1 VAVHTQ
7 DSPFNNNKYRVAIDM
22 TYQHSYAHSIADPA
36 AFWAEQADHLAWYRK
51 PSLTLQENPDG
62 THQWFADGRLNS
74 CYLALDRQIE
84 LGRGEQAALLY
95 DSPVTGV
102 QQAFTFYQLRDEV
115 ARLAGLLRQL
125 GVGKGDGVII
135 YMPMVPQAAMA
146 MLACARIGAV
156 HSVVFGG
163 FAANELALRIDDARP
178 ALLLTASCG
187 LEFDR
192 VIEYKPLVDRALQ
205 LASHQPRH
213 VLVLQRPQARAPLQS
228 GRDLDWQEALAG
240 AEPVPPVELA
250 AADPLYIMYTS
261 GTTGKPKGIV
271 RENGGNAV
279 ALCYAM
285 RHIYGMQAGDVW
297 WGISDVGWVVG
308 HSLIVYGPLMSGC
321 TTVFYEGKP
330 IRTPDASAYWRVV
343 EQYKVNALFCAPT
356 AMRAIRKEDPDGELI
371 RNHDLSSLRQLFLAG
386 EKLDSSTHEWLERVT
401 GKPVHD
407 HWWQTETGWPVT
419 APCVGLDGSAARPGS
434 SNRAVPGYHVRV
446 LDDDGHLLG
455 PNHQGAIVIA
465 LPLPPGC
472 SQTLWGD
479 HERYLQAYL
488 RTYPGY
494 YHTGDGGYL
503 DDEGFVYIMGRTD
516 DVINVSGHRLSTGEM
531 EDLVARHPAVAEC
544 AVIGVHDEIKGQVP
558 LALVV
563 LKDGEGISEGQLLV
577 ELVGRVREEIG
588 ALACFNRVRLVK
600 RLPKT
605 RSGKI
610 LRAVLRKIAD
620 GQAYMPP
627 STLDDP
633 AVLGEIEAVLADL
646 PRAG

>member
-1 VAVHTQ
+1 
-7 DSPFNNNKYRVAIDM
+7 M
-22 TYQHSYAHSIADPA
+22 TYQHSYAQSIAEPA
-36 AFWAEQADHLAWYRK
+36 AFWAEQAAELAWFRA
-51 PSLTLQENPDG
+51 PSQALQANADG
-62 THQWFADGRLNS
+62 THRWFADGRLNS

-84 LGRGEQAALLY
+84 LGRGEQLALIY

-102 QQAFTFYQLRDEV
+102 QQAFTYHQLRDEV

-135 YMPMVPQAAMA
+135 YMPMAPQAAMA

-205 LASHQPRH
+205 LAQHQPRH
-213 VLVLQRPQARAPLQS
+213 VLVLQRPQAHAHLQP
-228 GRDLDWQEALAG
+228 GRDLDWQQALAG
-240 AEPVPPVELA
+240 AAPVPPVELD

-261 GTTGKPKGIV
+261 GTTGKPKGVV

-279 ALCYAM
+279 ALSYAM
-285 RHIYGMQAGDVW
+285 KQVYGMQAGDVW

-343 EQYKVNALFCAPT
+343 EQYRVNALFCAPT
-356 AMRAIRKEDPDGELI
+356 AMRAIRKEDPHGELI
-371 RNHDLSSLRQLFLAG
+371 AKHDLSSLRQLFLAG

-419 APCVGLDGSAARPGS
+419 APCVGLAGSAARPGS
-434 SNRAVPGYHVRV
+434 SNRAVPGYHVQV
-446 LDDDGHLLG
+446 LDDDGRLLG
-455 PNHQGAIVIA
+455 PNQQGAIVIA

-479 HERYLQAYL
+479 HPRYLQAYL
-488 RTYPGY
+488 QAYPGY
-494 YHTGDGGYL
+494 YHTGDGGFL
-503 DDEGFVYIMGRTD
+503 DEDGFVYIMGRTD

-544 AVIGVHDEIKGQVP
+544 AVIGVFDEIKGQVP

-563 LKDGEGISEGQLLV
+563 LKDGEGIGEAQLLV
-577 ELVGRVREEIG
+577 ELVGSVREEIG
-588 ALACFNRVRLVK
+588 ALACFNRVRRVK

-620 GQAYMPP
+620 GQDYVPP

>member
-1 VAVHTQ
+1 
-7 DSPFNNNKYRVAIDM
+7 M
-22 TYQHSYAHSIADPA
+22 TYQHSYARSISDPV
-36 AFWAEQADHLAWYRK
+36 AFWAEQADQLAWYHK
-51 PSLTLQENPDG
+51 PRQTLINNTDG
-62 THQWFADGRLNS
+62 SHCWFADGRLNS
-74 CYLALDRQIE
+74 CYLALDYQIE
-84 LGRGEQAALLY
+84 QGRGEQTALIY
-95 DSPVTGV
+95 DSPVTAT
-102 QQAFTFYQLRDEV
+102 QQRFSYRELRDEV
-115 ARLAGLLRQL
+115 ARLAGLLREL
-125 GVGKGDGVII
+125 GVRKGDGVVI

-163 FAANELALRIDDARP
+163 FAANELALRIDDAKP
-178 ALLLTASCG
+178 TLVLTASCG

-192 VIEYKPLVDRALQ
+192 VIEYKPLIDRALQ
-205 LASHQPRH
+205 LATHQPRH
-213 VLVLQRPQARAPLQS
+213 VLVLQRPQAKAALQP
-228 GRDLDWQEALAG
+228 GRDLDWQQALVNAQ
-240 AEPVPPVELA
+240 PVAPVELSA
-250 AADPLYIMYTS
+250 TDPLYIMYTS

-279 ALCYAM
+279 ALSYTM

-308 HSLIVYGPLMSGC
+308 HSLIVYGPLMTGC

-330 IRTPDASAYWRVV
+330 IRTPDAAAYWRVV
-343 EQYKVNALFCAPT
+343 EQYQVNALFCAPT
-356 AMRAIRKEDPDGELI
+356 AMRAIRKEDPHGELLAGY
-371 RNHDLSSLRQLFLAG
+371 DLSSLRQLFLAG
-386 EKLDSSTHEWLERVT
+386 EKLDSSTHQWLEQVT

-419 APCVGLDGSAARPGS
+419 APCVGLEGSAARPGS
-434 SNRAVPGYHVRV
+434 SNRAVPGYHVQV

-455 PNHQGAIVIA
+455 PNQQGAIVIA

-479 HERYLQAYL
+479 HQRYLQAYL
-488 RTYPGY
+488 HTYPGY

-503 DDEGFVYIMGRTD
+503 DDDGFVYIMGRTD

-531 EDLVARHPAVAEC
+531 EDLVARHAAVAEC
-544 AVIGVHDEIKGQVP
+544 AVIGVHDDIKGQVP

-563 LKDGEGISEGQLLV
+563 LKDGEELTEQKLQA
-577 ELVGRVREEIG
+577 ELVANVREQIG

-620 GQAYMPP
+620 GQAYVPP

>member
-7 DSPFNNNKYRVAIDM
+7 CSPFNNNKYRVAINM

-36 AFWAEQADHLAWYRK
+36 AFWAEQADHLAWYRR
-51 PSLTLQENPDG
+51 PSLTLQENADG

-102 QQAFTFYQLRDEV
+102 QQAFTYYQLRDEV

-178 ALLLTASCG
+178 TLLLTASCG

-205 LASHQPRH
+205 LARHQPRH
-213 VLVLQRPQARAPLQS
+213 VLVLQRPQARAPLQP

-446 LDDDGHLLG
+446 LDDDGYLLG

-577 ELVGRVREEIG
+577 ELVGSVREEIG

-620 GQAYMPP
+620 GQEYVPP

-633 AVLGEIEAVLADL
+633 AVLGEIEVVLADL

>member
-1 VAVHTQ
+1 
-7 DSPFNNNKYRVAIDM
+7 M
-22 TYQHSYAHSIADPA
+22 TYQHDYAHSIADPA
-36 AFWAEQADHLAWYRK
+36 AFWAEQAKQLAWYRQ
-51 PSLTLQENPDG
+51 PTLTLQENPDG
-62 THQWFADGRLNS
+62 THRWFADGRLNS

-84 LGRGEQAALLY
+84 LGRGEQAALIY

-102 QQAFTFYQLRDEV
+102 QQVFSYNQLRDEV
-115 ARLAGLLRQL
+115 ARLAGLLRQV

-178 ALLLTASCG
+178 SVLLTASCG

-205 LASHQPRH
+205 LAHHQPRQ
-213 VLVLQRPQARAPLQS
+213 VLVLQRPQVRAQLQP
-228 GRDLDWQEALAG
+228 GRDLDWQQALMK
-240 AEPVPPVELA
+240 AEPVPAVELT
-250 AADPLYIMYTS
+250 AADPLYIIYTS

-343 EQYKVNALFCAPT
+343 EQYRVNALFCAPT

-371 RNHDLSSLRQLFLAG
+371 RRHDLSSLRQLFLAG
-386 EKLDSSTHEWLERVT
+386 EKLDSSTHQWLERVS

-419 APCVGLDGSAARPGS
+419 APCVGLEGSAARPGS

-488 RTYPGY
+488 QTYPGY

-503 DDEGFVYIMGRTD
+503 DDDGFVYIMGRTD

-531 EDLVARHPAVAEC
+531 EDLVACHPAVAEC
-544 AVIGVHDEIKGQVP
+544 AVIGVHDQIKGQVP

-563 LKDGEGISEGQLLV
+563 LKDGEGIGEAQLSV
-577 ELVGRVREEIG
+577 ELVGKVREQIG
-588 ALACFNRVRLVK
+588 ALACFNQVRLVK

-620 GQAYMPP
+620 GQTYVPP

-633 AVLGEIEAVLADL
+633 AVLRDIEAVLADL

>member
-1 VAVHTQ
+1 
-7 DSPFNNNKYRVAIDM
+7 M
-22 TYQHSYAHSIADPA
+22 TYQHSYARSIADPV
-36 AFWAEQADHLAWYRK
+36 AFWAEQAEHLAWYRK
-51 PSLTLQENPDG
+51 PLQTLQDNPDG
-62 THQWFADGRLNS
+62 THRWFADGRLNS
-74 CYLALDRQIE
+74 CYLALDYQIE
-84 LGRGEQAALLY
+84 QGRGEQTALIY

-102 QQAFTFYQLRDEV
+102 QQRFSYQQLCDEV
-115 ARLAGLLRQL
+115 ARLAGLLREL
-125 GVGKGDGVII
+125 GVRKGDGVII

-178 ALLLTASCG
+178 TLLLTASCG
-187 LEFDR
+187 LEFER

-205 LASHQPRH
+205 LATHQPKQ
-213 VLVLQRPQARAPLQS
+213 VLVLQRPQARAELQV
-228 GRDLDWQEALAG
+228 GRDLDWNQALAN
-240 AEPVPPVELA
+240 AQPVPPVELDA
-250 AADPLYIMYTS
+250 GDPLYIMYTS

-279 ALCYAM
+279 ALSFAM

-343 EQYKVNALFCAPT
+343 EQYQVNALFCAPT

-371 RNHDLSSLRQLFLAG
+371 ARHDLSSLRQLFLAG
-386 EKLDSSTHEWLERVT
+386 EKLDSSTHQWLERVS

-419 APCVGLDGSAARPGS
+419 APCVGLEGSAARPGS
-434 SNRAVPGYHVRV
+434 SNRAVPGYHVQV
-446 LDDDGHLLG
+446 LDDDGQLLG
-455 PNHQGAIVIA
+455 ANQQGAIVIA

-488 RTYPGY
+488 QTYPGY

-503 DDEGFVYIMGRTD
+503 DDDGFVYIMGRTD

-563 LKDGEGISEGQLLV
+563 LKDGEGIGEQQLQKDLV
-577 ELVGRVREEIG
+577 ASVREQIG
-588 ALACFNRVRLVK
+588 ALACFSQVRLVK

-620 GQAYMPP
+620 GQDYLPP

-633 AVLGEIEAVLADL
+633 AVLGEIEGVLADL

>member
-1 VAVHTQ
+1 M
-7 DSPFNNNKYRVAIDM
+7 S
-22 TYQHSYAHSIADPA
+22 YQQCYDRSIAAPA
-36 AFWAEQADHLAWYRK
+36 DFWAEHAQRLAWFRK
-51 PSLTLQENPDG
+51 PTEILRNNADG

-74 CYLALDRQIE
+74 CYLALDHQIE
-84 LGRGEQAALLY
+84 EGRGEQTALIY
-95 DSPVTGV
+95 DSPVTGS
-102 QQAFTFYQLRDEV
+102 QRRYSFAELRDEV
-115 ARLAGLLRQL
+115 ARLAGLLRAL
-125 GVGKGDGVII
+125 GVNKGDGVVI
-135 YMPMVPQAAMA
+135 YMPMVPEAAMA

-163 FAANELALRIDDARP
+163 FAPHELALRIDDARP
-178 ALLLTASCG
+178 TLLLTASCG

-192 VIEYKPLVDRALQ
+192 VIEYKPLVDSALQ
-205 LASHQPRH
+205 QSGHQPCK
-213 VLVLQRPQARAPLQS
+213 VLVLQRPQARASLVE
-228 GRDLDWQEALAG
+228 GRDLDWQAALAK
-240 AEPVPPVELA
+240 AQAVEPVEMN

-279 ALCYAM
+279 ALRFAM
-285 RHIYGMQAGDVW
+285 EHIYGMRAGEVW

-308 HSLIVYGPLMSGC
+308 HSLIVYGPLMNGC

-330 IRTPDASAYWRVV
+330 IRTPDAGAYWRVV
-343 EQYKVNALFCAPT
+343 EQYRVNGLFCAPT
-356 AMRAIRKEDPDGELI
+356 AMRAIRKEDPDGQLL
-371 RNHDLSSLRQLFLAG
+371 RRYDLSSLRQFFLAG
-386 EKLDSSTHEWLERVT
+386 ERLDSSTHQWLESIS
-401 GKPVHD
+401 GKTVHD

-419 APCVGLDGSAARPGS
+419 APCLGLDGSAGRAGS

-446 LDDDGHLLG
+446 LDEDGQVLG
-455 PNHQGAIVIA
+455 ANQQGAIVIS

-479 HERYLQAYL
+479 HSRYLESYL
-488 RTYPGY
+488 QTFPGY

-503 DDEGFVYIMGRTD
+503 DEEGFVYIMGRTD

-544 AVIGVHDEIKGQVP
+544 AVVGVRDEIKGQVP
-558 LALVV
+558 LALLV
-563 LKDGEGISEGQLLV
+563 LKDGAGIGEAQLQS
-577 ELVGRVREEIG
+577 ELVATVREQIG
-588 ALACFNRVRLVK
+588 ALACFNRVRVVK

-610 LRAVLRKIAD
+610 LRAVLRKIGD
-620 GQAYMPP
+620 QQPYTPP

-633 AVLGEIEAVLADL
+633 AVLVEIEEVLAGL
-646 PRAG
+646 ARAG

>member
-1 VAVHTQ
+1 
-7 DSPFNNNKYRVAIDM
+7 M
-22 TYQHSYAHSIADPA
+22 TYQHSYARSISDPV
-36 AFWAEQADHLAWYRK
+36 AFWAEQADQLAWYHK
-51 PSLTLQENPDG
+51 PRQTLINNTDG
-62 THQWFADGRLNS
+62 SHCWFADGRLNS
-74 CYLALDRQIE
+74 CYLALDYQIE
-84 LGRGEQAALLY
+84 QGRGEQTALIY
-95 DSPVTGV
+95 DSPVTAT
-102 QQAFTFYQLRDEV
+102 QQRFSYRELRDEV
-115 ARLAGLLRQL
+115 ARLAGLLREL
-125 GVGKGDGVII
+125 GVRKGDGVVI

-163 FAANELALRIDDARP
+163 FAANELALRIDDAKP
-178 ALLLTASCG
+178 TLVLTASCG

-192 VIEYKPLVDRALQ
+192 VIEYKPLIDRALQ

-213 VLVLQRPQARAPLQS
+213 VLVQQRPQAKAALQP
-228 GRDLDWQEALAG
+228 GRDLDWQQALVNAQ
-240 AEPVPPVELA
+240 PVAPVELSA
-250 AADPLYIMYTS
+250 TDPLYIMYTS

-279 ALCYAM
+279 ALSYTM

-308 HSLIVYGPLMSGC
+308 HSLIVYGPLMTGC

-330 IRTPDASAYWRVV
+330 IRTPDAAAYWRVV
-343 EQYKVNALFCAPT
+343 EQYQVNALFCAPT
-356 AMRAIRKEDPDGELI
+356 AMRAIRKEDPHGELLAGY
-371 RNHDLSSLRQLFLAG
+371 DLSSLRQLFLAG
-386 EKLDSSTHEWLERVT
+386 EKLDSSTHQWLEQVT

-419 APCVGLDGSAARPGS
+419 APCVGLEGSAARPGS
-434 SNRAVPGYHVRV
+434 SNRAVPGYHVQV

-455 PNHQGAIVIA
+455 PNQQGAIVIA

-479 HERYLQAYL
+479 HQRYLQAYL
-488 RTYPGY
+488 HTYPGY

-503 DDEGFVYIMGRTD
+503 DDDGFVYIMGRTD

-531 EDLVARHPAVAEC
+531 EDLVARHAAVAEC
-544 AVIGVHDEIKGQVP
+544 AVIGVHDDIKGQVP

-563 LKDGEGISEGQLLV
+563 LKDGEELAEQKLQA
-577 ELVGRVREEIG
+577 ELVANVREQIG

-620 GQAYMPP
+620 GQAYVPP

>member
-1 VAVHTQ
+1 
-7 DSPFNNNKYRVAIDM
+7 M
-22 TYQHSYAHSIADPA
+22 TYQHSYDRSIADPA

-51 PSLTLQENPDG
+51 PAQTLVANPDG
-62 THQWFADGRLNS
+62 THQWFADGQLNS
-74 CYLALDRQIE
+74 CYLALDHQIE
-84 LGRGEQAALLY
+84 QGRGEQTALIY
-95 DSPVTGV
+95 DSPVTDTR
-102 QQAFTFYQLRDEV
+102 QTFTFVQLREEV
-115 ARLAGLLRQL
+115 ARLAGLLREL
-125 GVGKGDGVII
+125 GVKQGDGVII

-192 VIEYKPLVDRALQ
+192 VIEYKPLVDKALQ
-205 LASHQPRH
+205 LATHQPRQ
-213 VLVLQRPQARAPLQS
+213 VLVLQRPQARAELRE
-228 GRDLDWQEALAG
+228 GRDLDWQAAV
-240 AEPVPPVELA
+240 AAASPVPPVALA
-250 AADPLYIMYTS
+250 AGDPLYIMYTS

-279 ALCYAM
+279 ALRFAL
-285 RHIYGMQAGDVW
+285 RHIYGMQPGDVW

-308 HSLIVYGPLMSGC
+308 HSLIVYGPLMNGC

-330 IRTPDASAYWRVV
+330 IRTPDAAAYWRVV
-343 EQYKVNALFCAPT
+343 EQYRVNGLFCAPT
-356 AMRAIRKEDPDGELI
+356 AMRAIRKEDPQGELFK
-371 RNHDLSSLRQLFLAG
+371 RHDLSSLRQIFLAG
-386 EKLDSSTHEWLERVT
+386 EKLDSSTHQWLEAAS
-401 GKPVHD
+401 GKAVHD

-419 APCVGLDGSAARPGS
+419 APCVGLEGCGVRPGS

-455 PNHQGAIVIA
+455 PNEQGAIVIA

-479 HERYLQAYL
+479 HARYLQAYL
-488 RTYPGY
+488 HSHPGY

-503 DDEGFVYIMGRTD
+503 DEDGFVYIMGRTD

-531 EDLVARHPAVAEC
+531 EDLVARHPAIAEC
-544 AVIGVHDEIKGQVP
+544 AVVGVRDEIKGQVP
-558 LALVV
+558 LGLVV
-563 LKDGEGISEGQLLV
+563 LKDGVSLSEQQLQA
-577 ELVGRVREEIG
+577 ELVASVREQIG
-588 ALACFNRVRLVK
+588 ALACFNQVRVVK

-620 GQAYMPP
+620 HQPYTPP

-633 AVLGEIEAVLADL
+633 AVLAEIEGVLASL
-646 PRAG
+646 ARAS

>member
-1 VAVHTQ
+1 M
-7 DSPFNNNKYRVAIDM
+7 S
-22 TYQHSYAHSIADPA
+22 YQQSYAHSIADPA
-36 AFWAEQADHLAWYRK
+36 AFWAEQARSIAWYRA
-51 PSLTLQENPDG
+51 PAITLQDNADG
-62 THQWFADGRLNS
+62 THRWFADGRLNS
-74 CYLALDRQIE
+74 CYLALDHQIE
-84 LGRGEQAALLY
+84 QGRGQQLALVY
-95 DSPVTGV
+95 DSPVTGA
-102 QQAFTFYQLRDEV
+102 QQAYTYLELRDEV
-115 ARLAGLLRQL
+115 ARLAGLLSQL
-125 GVGKGDGVII
+125 GVKKGDGVII

-178 ALLLTASCG
+178 TLLLTASGG

-205 LASHQPRH
+205 LAQHQPRH
-213 VLVLQRPQARAPLQS
+213 VLVLQRPQVQAPLQP
-228 GRDLDWQEALAG
+228 GRDLDWAEALVGAVPVAPVVLDAG
-240 AEPVPPVELA
+240 
-250 AADPLYIMYTS
+250 DPLYIMYTS

-279 ALCYAM
+279 ALRYAM
-285 RHIYGMQAGDVW
+285 HNIYGMQAGDVW

-308 HSLIVYGPLMSGC
+308 HSLIVYGPLMCGC

-330 IRTPDASAYWRVV
+330 IRTPDAAAYWRVV
-343 EQYKVNALFCAPT
+343 QQYKVNGLFCAPT
-356 AMRAIRKEDPDGELI
+356 AMRAIRKEDPEGELLGQY
-371 RNHDLSSLRQLFLAG
+371 DLSSLRQLFLAG
-386 EKLDSSTHEWLERVT
+386 EKLDSSTHQWLERVT

-419 APCVGLDGSAARPGS
+419 APCVGLEGSAARPGS

-446 LDDDGHLLG
+446 LDDEGHLLG
-455 PNHQGAIVIA
+455 THQQGAIVIA

-479 HERYLQAYL
+479 HDRYLQAYL
-488 RTYPGY
+488 HTYPGY
-494 YHTGDGGYL
+494 YHTGDGGFL
-503 DDEGFVYIMGRTD
+503 DDDGFVYIMGRTD

-531 EDLVARHPAVAEC
+531 EDLVARHAAVAEC
-544 AVIGVHDEIKGQVP
+544 AVIGVHDDIKGQVP

-563 LKDGEGISEGQLLV
+563 LKDGEGTTEAQLLAD
-577 ELVGRVREEIG
+577 LVARVREEIG
-588 ALACFNRVRLVK
+588 ALACFNRVRLVR

-610 LRAVLRKIAD
+610 LRALLRKIAD
-620 GQAYMPP
+620 GQAYVPP

-633 AVLGEIEAVLADL
+633 AVLQEIETVLADL
-646 PRAG
+646 PKAV

>member
-1 VAVHTQ
+1 
-7 DSPFNNNKYRVAIDM
+7 M
-22 TYQHSYAHSIADPA
+22 TYQHSYARSISDPV
-36 AFWAEQADHLAWYRK
+36 AFWAEQADQLAWYHK
-51 PSLTLQENPDG
+51 PRQTLINNTDG
-62 THQWFADGRLNS
+62 SHCWFADGRLNS
-74 CYLALDRQIE
+74 CYLALDHQIE
-84 LGRGEQAALLY
+84 QGRGEQIALIY
-95 DSPVTGV
+95 DSPVTAT
-102 QQAFTFYQLRDEV
+102 QQRFSYRELRDEV
-115 ARLAGLLRQL
+115 ARLAGLLREL
-125 GVGKGDGVII
+125 GVRKGDGVVI

-163 FAANELALRIDDARP
+163 FAANELALRIDDAKP
-178 ALLLTASCG
+178 TLVLTASCG

-192 VIEYKPLVDRALQ
+192 VIEYKPLIDRALQ
-205 LASHQPRH
+205 LAIHQPRH
-213 VLVLQRPQARAPLQS
+213 VLVLQRPQAKAALQP
-228 GRDLDWQEALAG
+228 GRDLDWQQALVNAQ
-240 AEPVPPVELA
+240 PVAPVELSA
-250 AADPLYIMYTS
+250 TDPLYIMYTS

-279 ALCYAM
+279 ALSYTM

-308 HSLIVYGPLMSGC
+308 HSLIVYGPLMTGC

-330 IRTPDASAYWRVV
+330 IRTPDAAAYWRVV
-343 EQYKVNALFCAPT
+343 EQYQVNALFCAPT
-356 AMRAIRKEDPDGELI
+356 AMRAIRKEDPQGELLAGY
-371 RNHDLSSLRQLFLAG
+371 DLSSLRQLFLAG
-386 EKLDSSTHEWLERVT
+386 EKLDSSTHQWLEQVT

-419 APCVGLDGSAARPGS
+419 APCVGLGGSAARPGS
-434 SNRAVPGYHVRV
+434 SNRAVPGYHVQV

-455 PNHQGAIVIA
+455 PNQQGAIVIA

-479 HERYLQAYL
+479 HQRYLQAYL
-488 RTYPGY
+488 HTYPGY

-503 DDEGFVYIMGRTD
+503 DDDGFVYIMGRTD

-531 EDLVARHPAVAEC
+531 EDLVARHAAVAEC
-544 AVIGVHDEIKGQVP
+544 AVIGVHDDIKGQVP

-563 LKDGEGISEGQLLV
+563 LKDGEELAEQKLQA
-577 ELVGRVREEIG
+577 ELVASVREQIG

-620 GQAYMPP
+620 GQAYVPP

>member
-1 VAVHTQ
+1 
-7 DSPFNNNKYRVAIDM
+7 M
-22 TYQHSYAHSIADPA
+22 TYQHDYAHSIADPA
-36 AFWAEQADHLAWYRK
+36 AFWAEQAKQLAWYRQ
-51 PSLTLQENPDG
+51 PTLTLQENPDG
-62 THQWFADGRLNS
+62 THRWFADGRLNS

-84 LGRGEQAALLY
+84 LGRGEQAALIY

-102 QQAFTFYQLRDEV
+102 QQVFSYNQLRDEV
-115 ARLAGLLRQL
+115 ARLAGLLRRL

-178 ALLLTASCG
+178 SVLLTASCG

-205 LASHQPRH
+205 LAHHQPRQ
-213 VLVLQRPQARAPLQS
+213 VLVLQRPQVRAQLQP
-228 GRDLDWQEALAG
+228 GRDLDWQQALMK
-240 AEPVPPVELA
+240 AEPVPAVELT
-250 AADPLYIMYTS
+250 AADPLYIIYTS

-343 EQYKVNALFCAPT
+343 EQYRVNALFCAPT

-371 RNHDLSSLRQLFLAG
+371 RRHDLSSLRQLFLAG
-386 EKLDSSTHEWLERVT
+386 EKLDSSTHQWLERVS

-419 APCVGLDGSAARPGS
+419 APCVGLEGSAARPGS

-488 RTYPGY
+488 QTYPGY

-503 DDEGFVYIMGRTD
+503 DDDGFVYIMGRTD

-531 EDLVARHPAVAEC
+531 EDLVACHPAVAEC
-544 AVIGVHDEIKGQVP
+544 AVIGVHDQIKGQVP

-563 LKDGEGISEGQLLV
+563 LKDGEGIGEAQLSV
-577 ELVGRVREEIG
+577 ELVGKVREQIG
-588 ALACFNRVRLVK
+588 ALACFNQVRLVK

-620 GQAYMPP
+620 GQAYVPP

-633 AVLGEIEAVLADL
+633 AVLREIEAVLADL